1 MINVWIKKL
10 LGEANVGRLN
20 YYLKP
25 ELKKSLGGPFNGQAY
40 RMRIF
45 QELLRSVAFDAIVET
60 GAYLGTTTEYFA
72 TTGLPVYTV
81 EINPR
86 FWGYTAARIRS
97 KHLPVRLHL
106 DNSPNFL
113 RALAN
118 NPTFSPAK
126 PFFYLDAHWYDHL
139 PLAEELEIIF
149 KRWND
154 AVVMVDDFQVPGS
167 DYTYDDYGPGKALT
181 LDYLKPLH
189 RLSLAFFFPSGGAEL
204 ETGRK
209 RGSVTLC
216 QNEGLIKAL
225 ESISVLKRWRD

>member
-1 MINVWIKKL
+1 MINSLIKML

-25 ELKKSLGGPFNGQAY
+25 ELKNSLGGPFNGQSY
-40 RMRIF
+40 RQRIF
-45 QELLRSVAFDAIVET
+45 QELLKTVTFDTIVET
-60 GAYLGTTTEYFA
+60 GAYLGTTTEYFS
-72 TTGLPVYTV
+72 TTGLPIYTV

-86 FWGYTAARIRS
+86 FWGYTSARTRS
-97 KHLPVRLHL
+97 KRRQIRLFL
-106 DNSPNFL
+106 DNSPDFL
-113 RALAN
+113 RGLAN
-118 NPTFSPAK
+118 NPAFLPAK
-126 PFFYLDAHWYDHL
+126 PFFYLDAHWYNHL

-149 KRWND
+149 QKWCE
-154 AVVMVDDFQVPGS
+154 AVVMVDDFQVPGT

-189 RLSLAFFFPSGGAEL
+189 HLDLAIFFPSAGAEL

-216 QNEGLIKAL
+216 RNKELIKTL
-225 ESISVLKRWRD
+225 QGISVLKRWSD